1 MQRQSFIKGAVILTL
16 AGISVRLVGAVFRI
30 ALAMLIGDEGV
41 GLFQMAYPVYSTL
54 LAISTAGIPI
64 AISKLIAEKL
74 ARDDY
79 QGAYRVFR
87 VALAILAASG
97 LFISALLFFSADFFA
112 RTVAQDARAALA

>member
-1 MQRQSFIKGAVILTL
+1 
-16 AGISVRLVGAVFRI
+16 VRLMGAFFRI
-30 ALAMLIGDEGV
+30 VLAMLIGDEGV

-54 LAISTAGIPI
+54 LAVSTAGIPI

-79 QGAYRVFR
+79 HGAYRIFR

-97 LFISALLFFSADFFA
+97 LVISAVLFFSADFLPVPWH
-112 RTVAQDARAALA
+112 RMRAPLWLWPVFLRLFFW